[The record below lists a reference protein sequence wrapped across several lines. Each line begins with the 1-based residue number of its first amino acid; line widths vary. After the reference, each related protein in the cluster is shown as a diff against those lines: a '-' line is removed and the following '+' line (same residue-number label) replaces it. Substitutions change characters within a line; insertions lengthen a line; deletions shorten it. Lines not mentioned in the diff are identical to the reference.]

1 MNREI
6 NYKWAIFHSH
16 VSLPDGKQE
25 IFVDTSNL
33 MIYKNVGIELGYT
46 GRKLGDVAS
55 IYGSE
60 YGYHIG
66 LVWLNQQLSMMGVLQ
81 INNQTNR
88 GM

>member
-1 MNREI
+1 
-6 NYKWAIFHSH
+6 
-16 VSLPDGKQE
+16 
-25 IFVDTSNL
+25 

-66 LVWLNQQLSMMGVLQ
+66 LVWLNQQLSIMGVLQ